1 MKRGLGQFVDLMGR
15 GLGKKEGVVL
25 LNVCVC
31 VWRSIHPKN
40 IFQTLLN
47 PIGHNKLDKNH
58 LGEIS

>member
-31 VWRSIHPKN
+31 VEEHP
-40 IFQTLLN
+40 
-47 PIGHNKLDKNH
+47 P
-58 LGEIS
+58 